1 MTTTWPVAERMPNGG
16 VYTPRMFICG
26 ADPTDSVVVFDA
38 RPGADIAAALLEE
51 VTDWWQSLRALP
63 DGIVPDGLQ
72 QAMNSLHDAAC
83 GWSDWLAHTEK
94 HSTATVPTT

>member
-1 MTTTWPVAERMPNGG
+1 MPTPPGTERMPNSG

-26 ADPTDSVVVFDA
+26 VDPTDSVVAFDA

-51 VTDWWQSLRALP
+51 VTDWWQSLRTLP
-63 DGIVPDGLQ
+63 EGIVPGGVQ

-83 GWSDWLAHTEK
+83 GWSDWLAHSEK
-94 HSTATVPTT
+94 RTPTTPSA